1 MDTHRR
7 SNGGPGSQQQS
18 GAGASDLVST
28 TGSHPA
34 APPVYSGLDL
44 ARYRGHPAPA
54 TGGGNDADTGG
65 GGGGETD
72 TRPAITAEHSIF
84 TTLLGAATPGLLQA
98 VHRAERTGSADDRD
112 SAGSGSRSDKWK
124 AKHEAM
130 LDKLANRPRT
140 PVSPPQLSIAENLSS
155 LDEKNMVGDVPGHV
169 FENKNLV
176 ITIKDALKENNENQA
191 IQPSDGEDGEL
202 ERKSDRSQNKSKH
215 SSDRSNMNMKS
226 SESKKDVNR
235 LTTRSMKPVFAL

>member
-1 MDTHRR
+1 MLTLHVKTIT
-7 SNGGPGSQQQS
+7 SQIIKI
-18 GAGASDLVST
+18 VF
-28 TGSHPA
+28 P
-34 APPVYSGLDL
+34 
-44 ARYRGHPAPA
+44 
-54 TGGGNDADTGG
+54 
-65 GGGGETD
+65 
-72 TRPAITAEHSIF
+72 
-84 TTLLGAATPGLLQA
+84 GAATPGLLQA

-155 LDEKNMVGDVPGHV
+155 RDEKNMVGDVPGHV

>member
-1 MDTHRR
+1 MSKRKL
-7 SNGGPGSQQQS
+7 PKFIKI
-18 GAGASDLVST
+18 VF
-28 TGSHPA
+28 P
-34 APPVYSGLDL
+34 
-44 ARYRGHPAPA
+44 
-54 TGGGNDADTGG
+54 
-65 GGGGETD
+65 
-72 TRPAITAEHSIF
+72 
-84 TTLLGAATPGLLQA
+84 GAATPGLLQA

-130 LDKLANRPRT
+130 LDKLANTRPRT

-155 LDEKNMVGDVPGHV
+155 GDEKNMVGDAMPGYV

-191 IQPSDGEDGEL
+191 VPHSDGEDEEM

-215 SSDRSNMNMKS
+215 SDRSNMNMKS
-226 SESKKDVNR
+226 SDSKKDVNR

>member
-1 MDTHRR
+1 MHNFRVETK
-7 SNGGPGSQQQS
+7 
-18 GAGASDLVST
+18 T
-28 TGSHPA
+28 SHFIKIVFP
-34 APPVYSGLDL
+34 
-44 ARYRGHPAPA
+44 
-54 TGGGNDADTGG
+54 
-65 GGGGETD
+65 
-72 TRPAITAEHSIF
+72 
-84 TTLLGAATPGLLQA
+84 GAATPGLLQA

-155 LDEKNMVGDVPGHV
+155 RDEKNMVGDVPGHV

>member
-1 MDTHRR
+1 MSLHVKKKI
-7 SNGGPGSQQQS
+7 SQFIKI
-18 GAGASDLVST
+18 VF
-28 TGSHPA
+28 P
-34 APPVYSGLDL
+34 
-44 ARYRGHPAPA
+44 
-54 TGGGNDADTGG
+54 
-65 GGGGETD
+65 
-72 TRPAITAEHSIF
+72 
-84 TTLLGAATPGLLQA
+84 GAATPGLLQA

-155 LDEKNMVGDVPGHV
+155 RDEKNMVGDVPGHV

-191 IQPSDGEDGEL
+191 IQPSDSEDGEL